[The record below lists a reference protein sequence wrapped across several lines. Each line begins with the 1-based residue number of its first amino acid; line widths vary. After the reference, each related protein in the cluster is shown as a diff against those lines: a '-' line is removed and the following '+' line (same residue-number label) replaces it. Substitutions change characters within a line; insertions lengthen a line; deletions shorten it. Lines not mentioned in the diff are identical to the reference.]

1 MKASTWERF
10 DKAGTAVSL
19 TCAVHCVAFPFL
31 VGFAPLLAGSFL
43 WGEAFE
49 ETMAACSLVIAT
61 PALARGYLRHRRLWV
76 PLAFVV
82 GIVFLLALRP
92 FAEGAAHFLFAAGGG
107 FALASGHLLNIRF
120 CRTCPVCRHHDD
132 GEPCSSSN
140 N

>member
-49 ETMAACSLVIAT
+49 ETMAACSLIIAT
-61 PALARGYLRHRRLWV
+61 PALARGYLRHRRPWV

-82 GIVFLLALRP
+82 GVVFMLAL
-92 FAEGAAHFLFAAGGG
+92 AHFAFGQTTFPVNGT
-107 FALASGHLLNIRF
+107 HNVKNIYYAF
-120 CRTCPVCRHHDD
+120 INATIITQSKILILVYM
-132 GEPCSSSN
+132 
-140 N
+140 